1 MKRLKITPE
10 KHTQSGR
17 WQVRIP
23 AKLSGSGKRETK
35 YFPTKAEAMGY
46 ISNLEDVAAGLHLG
60 ETLMTRSEYD
70 AIIEELA
77 RLAPFDVTLKDV
89 IDYYIARHRASDAKK
104 IAVLVPLYMETLKD
118 MSRQYRA
125 AVRQIIKRFCLDFGD
140 NLLDDV
146 MQEQF
151 EEWLSEWKKTPSAY
165 NFALRHIKPFHE
177 FRAELAAVLARLPE
191 MDLTNDDLLQEAL
204 WDASAEAYR
213 KGWEINRIEDEI

>member
-1 MKRLKITPE
+1 MKRLKITPV

-77 RLAPFDVTLKDV
+77 RLAPFNVTLKDV
-89 IDYYIARHRASDAKK
+89 ASHTHHSCRRHSLMGNNSSYFLFRIFLSDIFNDLSSGITTSARAMNNK
-104 IAVLVPLYMETLKD
+104 
-118 MSRQYRA
+118 Q
-125 AVRQIIKRFCLDFGD
+125 
-140 NLLDDV
+140 
-146 MQEQF
+146 
-151 EEWLSEWKKTPSAY
+151 
-165 NFALRHIKPFHE
+165 
-177 FRAELAAVLARLPE
+177 
-191 MDLTNDDLLQEAL
+191 
-204 WDASAEAYR
+204 
-213 KGWEINRIEDEI
+213 